1 MSIYQQ
7 AFARAGA
14 GMALLAPG
22 GEWLAVNP
30 ALCRLLGR
38 EQAQLAGTRA
48 HEALFDADTVQRI
61 GLALAGADMRQ
72 DINLDGTGGHAWRM
86 SLARLDGASGVL
98 LLQLEPD
105 KDAQARAAAARMQ
118 DHLVHGISHDLRAP
132 LRGIAGFAARLDES
146 TAVAEAGRADIARI
160 RAAVARAEHL
170 VDALLELLRAA
181 RLPMR
186 EQEVDVS
193 LLCEWVAGELQDAD
207 PSRTARIEVA
217 PDLRARG
224 DEHWLKTLFGHVLDN
239 AWKFSAVREHVDIRV
254 EGAAADGRLQ
264 LAVHDGGCG
273 FDMRYADKLFLP
285 FQRLHGSEQGGGSGL
300 GLAIAHQIAER
311 HGGRMWATSRP
322 GEGSTFFIELP
333 APTGRDLDA
342 PP

>member
-1 MSIYQQ
+1 MSIYQE
-7 AFARAGA
+7 AFARADA

-22 GEWLAVNP
+22 GEWLAANP

-38 EQAQLAGTRA
+38 QPAELTGTRA
-48 HEALFDADTVQRI
+48 HETLFDGDTVQRI
-61 GLALAGADMRQ
+61 GQALAGADIEP
-72 DINLDGTGGHAWRM
+72 DIHVDGTGGRAWRM
-86 SLARLDGASGVL
+86 SLAPLGSGASGVL
-98 LLQLEPD
+98 LQLQSNE
-105 KDAQARAAAARMQ
+105 DAQARTAAARMQ
-118 DHLVHGISHDLRAP
+118 DHLLHGISHDLRAP

-146 TAVAEAGRADIARI
+146 ATITGAGRADIARI
-160 RAAVARAEHL
+160 RAATARAEHL

-181 RLPMR
+181 QLPLR
-186 EQEVDVS
+186 DDEVDVS

-207 PSRTARIEVA
+207 PPRQARIEVA
-217 PDLRARG
+217 PDLRAQG
-224 DEHWLKTLFGHVLDN
+224 DGHWLKTLLGHVLDN
-239 AWKFSAVREHVDIRV
+239 AWKFSAMRERVDIRI
-254 EGAAADGRLQ
+254 EGDAVNGRLQ
-264 LAVHDGGCG
+264 LAVHDAGCG

-333 APTGRDLDA
+333 AAAGRDLDA
-342 PP
+342 TP

>member
-1 MSIYQQ
+1 MYQE

-14 GMALLAPG
+14 GMALLAAG

-30 ALCRLLGR
+30 ALCLLLGR
-38 EQAQLAGTRA
+38 DQAELAGTRA
-48 HEALFDADTVQRI
+48 HEALFDAATVQRI
-61 GLALAGADMRQ
+61 GLALAGADMQ
-72 DINLDGTGGHAWRM
+72 QHINVDGIGGHAWRM
-86 SLARLDGASGVL
+86 SLAQLDSGASGVL

-105 KDAQARAAAARMQ
+105 QDAQTRAAAARMQ

-146 TAVAEAGRADIARI
+146 TTVAEADRADIARI
-160 RAAVARAEHL
+160 RKAAARAEHL

-181 RLPMR
+181 RLSMR

-224 DEHWLKTLFGHVLDN
+224 DEHWLKTLLGHVLDN
-239 AWKFSAVREHVDIRV
+239 AWKFSAARECVDIRV
-254 EGAAADGRLQ
+254 EGAAANGLLQ
-264 LAVHDGGCG
+264 LAVHDAGCG

-285 FQRLHGSEQGGGSGL
+285 FQRLHGSEQGGGNGL

>member
-1 MSIYQQ
+1 
-7 AFARAGA
+7 
-14 GMALLAPG
+14 MALLAPD
-22 GEWLAVNP
+22 GEWLAMNP
-30 ALCRLLGR
+30 ALCRLVGR
-38 EQAQLAGTRA
+38 EQAELAGTRA
-48 HEALFDADTVQRI
+48 HESLFDAAAVRRI
-61 GLALAGADMRQ
+61 GLALAGA
-72 DINLDGTGGHAWRM
+72 GTPQAIGVEGPGGHAWRM
-86 SLARLDGASGVL
+86 SLAQLDQDPSGGL

-105 KDAQARAAAARMQ
+105 PDSHARAAAARMQ

-132 LRGIAGFAARLDES
+132 LRGIAGFAARLDDS
-146 TAVAEAGRADIARI
+146 AAVGEADKADIARI
-160 RAAVARAEHL
+160 RNAAARAEHL

-181 RLPMR
+181 RLPLR

-207 PSRTARIEVA
+207 PPRTARIEVA

-224 DEHWLKTLFGHVLDN
+224 DEHWLKTLLGHVLDN
-239 AWKFSAVREHVDIRV
+239 AWKFSAMRDCVEIRV
-254 EGAAADGRLQ
+254 EGTAADGRLQ
-264 LAVHDGGCG
+264 LAVHDAGCG

-322 GEGSTFFIELP
+322 GEGSSFFIDLP
-333 APTGRDLDA
+333 AAAGRDLDA
-342 PP
+342 TP